1 MGGKKQ
7 CQIVLKGSLRTHW
20 LKYVNQVELA
30 VNPADRPGSNMAAM
44 LFKTVHKLPAIHA
57 QPGF

>member
-7 CQIVLKGSLRTHW
+7 CQTVLKGSLRTHW
-20 LKYVNQVELA
+20 LKYINNVDIQ

-44 LFKTVHKLPAIHA
+44 LHKTVYNLPSHYV
-57 QPGF
+57 